1 MKQCSK
7 CPYVGYNF
15 YQGRS
20 VCKDCHNTQSKVL
33 HKNTY
38 SKQKDKILVQK
49 KKYNS
54 VNAEKRC
61 KYAKARHE
69 LNKNKPEVKEHKRN
83 YNREYRRNRYN
94 TDPLYKMSQ
103 NLRIRLNKALMGNQK
118 TGSAVQDLGCSIS
131 ELKAYLESKFQGN
144 MSWENYGPKGWHIDH
159 IKPLSLFDLTNHDQ
173 LLQACHYTNLQPL
186 WAEDDWKKSNKF
198 TF

>member
-1 MKQCSK
+1 
-7 CPYVGYNF
+7 
-15 YQGRS
+15 
-20 VCKDCHNTQSKVL
+20 VL